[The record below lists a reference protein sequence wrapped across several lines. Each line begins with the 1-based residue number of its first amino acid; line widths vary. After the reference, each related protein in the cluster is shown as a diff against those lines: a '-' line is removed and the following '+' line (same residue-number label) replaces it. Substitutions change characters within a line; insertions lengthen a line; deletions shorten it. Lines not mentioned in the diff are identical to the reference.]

1 MQKENYPNILYL
13 HSHDTG
19 RYVQPYG
26 YAVPT
31 PNIQHFAEEGVLF
44 RKAFCTAPTC
54 SGSRSVLLT
63 GQYAHSNGMMGL
75 AHRGFALRNYQQH
88 ILYTLRKAGYYSLL
102 IGEQH
107 ISKTPDILGYDRVFD
122 IKTTHVD
129 MVAPAAISVLRNP
142 PEQPFFLSVGFFETH
157 REFFQPAS
165 PEDANYC
172 LPPANLPDTPQTR
185 RDMAAFKASARALDQ
200 GVGAVLNALDACGL
214 RNNTLVILT
223 TDHGLAFPG
232 AKGNLFDR
240 GIGVMLMM
248 RGPGGFVGGQVC
260 DALVSH
266 IDIFPTICD
275 LLKIEPP
282 RWLQGR
288 SFLPLIRHQR
298 AEVRDTIF
306 AELTYHAA
314 YDPQRA
320 ARTQRWKYIHRFS
333 DHLGPVL
340 PNCDDGPSKSLLLT
354 YGWKDRPIA
363 AEQLYDLIFD
373 PNEMCNL
380 ANDPAYA
387 SVLEEMRQRLEAW
400 MIETD
405 DPLLQGPVPA
415 PAGAMLND
423 PDQVSAGDPTY
434 IVESSK
440 PAATD

>member
-1 MQKENYPNILYL
+1 
-13 HSHDTG
+13 
-19 RYVQPYG
+19 
-26 YAVPT
+26 
-31 PNIQHFAEEGVLF
+31 
-44 RKAFCTAPTC
+44 
-54 SGSRSVLLT
+54 
-63 GQYAHSNGMMGL
+63 
-75 AHRGFALRNYQQH
+75 
-88 ILYTLRKAGYYSLL
+88 
-102 IGEQH
+102 
-107 ISKTPDILGYDRVFD
+107 
-122 IKTTHVD
+122 
-129 MVAPAAISVLRNP
+129 
-142 PEQPFFLSVGFFETH
+142 
-157 REFFQPAS
+157 
-165 PEDANYC
+165 
-172 LPPANLPDTPQTR
+172 
-185 RDMAAFKASARALDQ
+185 
-200 GVGAVLNALDACGL
+200 
-214 RNNTLVILT
+214 
-223 TDHGLAFPG
+223 
-232 AKGNLFDR
+232 
-240 GIGVMLMM
+240 MM